1 MLMPVPPEPPRA
13 ILVSQATPQLPLL
26 AGSDPMILGTY
37 RWTLAHSPSLQQL
50 VLRLASAE
58 PRARYRLVPGLDR
71 NYGSLVIQATD
82 EGYEVDVRVPILAW
96 SRCGDALEPWIASA
110 LFLALETASKGKLKE
125 TDDPNHLRFLRDTM
139 RAAFDFQAK
148 VRSELV
154 AADPERLKGLPDGAS
169 LYQSGYWPGSGSSQV
184 SPRRPLPDGLR

>member
-1 MLMPVPPEPPRA
+1 
-13 ILVSQATPQLPLL
+13 
-26 AGSDPMILGTY
+26 MILGTY
-37 RWTLAHSPSLQQL
+37 RWTLARSPSLQQV

-58 PRARYRLVPGLDR
+58 PKAKYRLVPGLDQ
-71 NYGSLVIQATD
+71 NYGSLVIKATG

-110 LFLALETASKGKLKE
+110 LFLAMETASKGKLKE

-139 RAAFDFQAK
+139 QAAFDFQAK

-154 AADPERLKGLPDGAS
+154 AADPLRLKDLPDGAS
-169 LYQSGYWPGSGSSQV
+169 LYRSGYRPGSGSPQA
-184 SPRRPLPDGLR
+184 PLRRPLPDGLR